1 MNCKEDS
8 HPQKRIMGWKGL
20 AYQGLPPRPFN
31 PRVLQMDHEALWRED
46 RTQHTGS
53 IL

>member
-1 MNCKEDS
+1 MNCS
-8 HPQKRIMGWKGL
+8 GQGVPYKRVMGWKGL
-20 AYQGLPPRPFN
+20 ALQGLPPRPFN
-31 PRVLQMDHEALWRED
+31 LRALQMDHEALWRED